1 MDAPRV
7 AVFPGSFDPVTSGH
21 EDVVRRAL
29 ACADRVVVAVAHAPT
44 QAKKGMFSVEER
56 VQMIRETFA
65 DEPRVEAAEFQG
77 LLVDY
82 VRRIGA
88 GVVVRGV
95 RTVADWEY
103 ELQMA
108 MMNRRLA
115 PGVETVFLAPAPE
128 HAFVSGTLVRQVA
141 SLGGDVSPFVPAPV
155 LRRLAPAEP
164 RPPPVPPEEII

>member
-1 MDAPRV
+1 MADPRV
-7 AVFPGSFDPVTSGH
+7 ALFPGSFDPLTAGH

-29 ACADRVVVAVAHAPT
+29 SIADRVVVAVAHSPT
-44 QAKKGMFSVEER
+44 QTKRGMFSIQER
-56 VQMIRETFA
+56 LEMIRETF
-65 DEPRVEAAEFQG
+65 DGEPRVEAAEFQG

-82 VRRIGA
+82 AGSIGA

-115 PGVETVFLAPAPE
+115 PGLETVFLAPAPE
-128 HAFVSGTLVRQVA
+128 HSFVSGTLVRQIA
-141 SLGGDVSPFVPAPV
+141 SLGGDVSPFVPAAV
-155 LRRLAPAEP
+155 LRRITVGDD
-164 RPPPVPPEEII
+164 PPPVRPEEIF

>member
-1 MDAPRV
+1 MTEPRV
-7 AVFPGSFDPVTSGH
+7 ALFPGSFDPVTCGH

-29 ACADRVVVAVAHAPT
+29 AIADRVVFDVSHAPPPSK
-44 QAKKGMFSVEER
+44 QAMFSVDER
-56 VQMIRETFA
+56 VRMIRETFA

-82 VRRIGA
+82 ARRIGA
-88 GVVVRGV
+88 RVVVRGV

-108 MMNRRLA
+108 TMNRALA
-115 PGVETVFLAPAPE
+115 PEVETVFLPPAPE
-128 HAFVSGTLVRQVA
+128 HSFVSGTLVRQVA
-141 SLGGDVSPFVPAPV
+141 ALGGDVSRVDPAAV

-164 RPPPVPPEEII
+164 LPTVRPEALV